1 MGDLTI
7 GHFPYAPGFN
17 PYQRLFSEAL
27 ESAGLDVVRIPNRKF
42 FPIQYA
48 LSHPIDLLHMDW
60 PHSFYVGRTWLNT
73 RIKRVMYF
81 LGRRKLKRKPFVW
94 TAHNLVRH
102 DQGRDDDILMV
113 QKLID
118 CCDAVMVMSEAARA
132 ALLEMYRLPE
142 GARVAVIPHGHYI
155 DCYPNTVSREE
166 ARSRLEIDAASR
178 VVLLLGRIQKY
189 KGIDRLIDAFGE
201 MAGEGDVLLIA
212 GPAEDAGFVTELH
225 DRARRRCPS
234 GAEVRIQTEFIPD
247 DRVQDFFQACDV
259 AALPFRQIL
268 NSGSFML
275 AMSFGRCVVAPN
287 MGSIPE
293 IAYPDAFFGYDPDD
307 PNGLRGA
314 MGRALAQADLVARGN
329 AAMDFARREYGWE
342 DIGRKLRQLYESVL
356 GRT

>member
-27 ESAGLDVVRIPNRKF
+27 ESAGLDVVRIPNCKF
-42 FPIQYA
+42 FPIHHA

-60 PHSFYVGRTWLNT
+60 PHSFYVGRNWWLT
-73 RIKRVMYF
+73 RVKRVMYW
-81 LGRRKLKRKPFVW
+81 LGRRKLRTKPFVW

-102 DQGRDDDILMV
+102 NQDRPDDVVMI

-118 CCDAVMVMSEAARA
+118 CCDAVMVMSEAARS
-132 ALLEMYRLPE
+132 ALLETYRLPE
-142 GARVAVIPHGHYI
+142 GVRVAAIPHGHYI

-166 ARSRLEIDAASR
+166 ARSRLEIDASSR

-189 KGIDRLIDAFGE
+189 KGIDLLIDAFGE
-201 MAGEGDVLLIA
+201 TAGEGDVLLIA
-212 GPAEDAGFVTELH
+212 GPAEDAGFVAELH

-234 GAEVRIQTEFIPD
+234 GAEVRIRAEFIPD

-275 AMSFGRCVVAPN
+275 AMSFGRCAVAPN

-307 PNGLRGA
+307 PDGLAGA
-314 MGRALAQADLVARGN
+314 LANALAQPDLVARGN

-342 DIGRKLRQLYESVL
+342 DIGQKLRHLYEAIL
-356 GRT
+356 RGM